1 MPPRKRAPPKPSAK
15 PARTKSPAPPL
26 SIHAPP
32 ASPISTPALPPARRH
47 VAAYHYAQLLQDRA
61 ACAALLAWFG
71 GDVSTARSMPWRK
84 TWVDPAEYAGREAQ
98 LRDVLMRRAYE
109 VWVSEVSKFFSSSL
123 GCCSSCVWARTR
135 SGRGVTWRDVD
146 GKADCDEKCFS
157 RRVSR
162 R

>member
-1 MPPRKRAPPKPSAK
+1 
-15 PARTKSPAPPL
+15 
-26 SIHAPP
+26 
-32 ASPISTPALPPARRH
+32 

-84 TWVDPAEYAGREAQ
+84 AWVDPAEYAGREAR

-109 VWVSEVSKFFSSSL
+109 VWVSEVSKFFSSSWLLQLVRL
-123 GCCSSCVWARTR
+123 GMLLVWGQARV
-135 SGRGVTWRDVD
+135 RGAVSRGVD
-146 GKADCDEKCFS
+146 GKADCDEKCSS
-157 RRVSR
+157 RRASR

>member
-1 MPPRKRAPPKPSAK
+1 
-15 PARTKSPAPPL
+15 
-26 SIHAPP
+26 
-32 ASPISTPALPPARRH
+32 

-84 TWVDPAEYAGREAQ
+84 AWVDPAEYAGREAR
-98 LRDVLMRRAYE
+98 LRDVLMCRAYE

-123 GCCSSCVWARTR
+123 GCCSSCVWGRARVR
-135 SGRGVTWRDVD
+135 GAVSRGVDE
-146 GKADCDEKCFS
+146 KADCDEKCFS
-157 RRVSR
+157 RRASR